1 MTLPPA
7 GWYDDPNSFGGTRWW
22 DGARWTEHVQN
33 GSRAGTPAEN
43 SRPRNARPSRPK
55 RSGVRRAPTVSSYV
69 VGALALLFGLVGAGT
84 SGPTG
89 FVIIVS
95 LFVLGGGLY
104 TLVSKRPSWARF
116 GSRKS
121 AGLAV
126 VVSIIAILTGGALA
140 PAPEFGSDSV
150 AAEAPIETPPP
161 TPPEQ
166 EPTPRPTPTII
177 APVDPEPRIQPE
189 PKPAVPAPA
198 AGPVAGPA
206 ITILETL
213 PEKGRAPKTGYDR
226 KAKFGTP
233 WIDLD
238 RNGCDTRNDI
248 LQRDLTDLTLQG
260 SCKVITG
267 SLADPYTGGA
277 VDFMRGNRTS
287 ALVQIDHIVA
297 LSDAWQKGGQKITQQ
312 QRIALAN
319 DPLNLLAVEGA
330 VNSAKGDGDAATWL
344 PPSKSYRCEYVAR
357 QISVKAAYE
366 LWVTKAEKSA
376 MQRVLT
382 ECPDQPA
389 YSSELAPDLAAEHAP
404 APKQSRASDPAPA
417 TESGSAPEQPLAP
430 EPAPFAEPVAPGEG
444 DVYYQN
450 CTAARAAGAAPIA
463 VGQPGYGRHL
473 DRDGDGIGC
482 E

>member
-22 DGARWTEHVQN
+22 DGSRWTEHVQN
-33 GSRAGTPAEN
+33 GSSAGAPAER
-43 SRPRNARPSRPK
+43 SRPRNARPSRPN
-55 RSGVRRAPTVSSYV
+55 RSDIRRPPTASSYI
-69 VGALALLFGLVGAGT
+69 VGALALLFGLVGAGA

-89 FVIIVS
+89 FVIVVG

-104 TLVSKRPSWARF
+104 ALVFKRPSWARF
-116 GSRKS
+116 GSRKA
-121 AGLAV
+121 AGIAV
-126 VVSIIAILTGGALA
+126 AVSIIAILTGGALA

-150 AAEAPIETPPP
+150 AAESPIETPPIA
-161 TPPEQ
+161 PPGQ
-166 EPTPRPTPTII
+166 EPTPRPTPSIV
-177 APVDPEPRIQPE
+177 APADPEPRIQLD
-189 PKPAVPAPA
+189 PKPAVPTPA
-198 AGPVAGPA
+198 AGQVAGPA

-213 PEKGRAPKTGYDR
+213 PEKGRAPKSGYDR
-226 KAKFGTP
+226 KTQFGTP
-233 WIDLD
+233 WIDLG

-248 LQRDLTDLTLQG
+248 LQRDLTGLTLQG
-260 SCKVITG
+260 SCKVLAG
-267 SLADPYTGGA
+267 SLADPYTGGS
-277 VDFMRGNRTS
+277 VDFLRGNRTS

-297 LSDAWQKGGQKITQQ
+297 LSDAWQKGGQKITQE

-376 MQRVLT
+376 MQRVLAA
-382 ECPDQPA
+382 CPDQPA
-389 YSSELAPDLAAEHAP
+389 YGSEFAPDLATDP
-404 APKQSRASDPAPA
+404 APTPKPSRASTPVPPTD
-417 TESGSAPEQPLAP
+417 SGSAPEQPLAP
-430 EPAPFAEPVAPGEG
+430 EPIPFAEPADPV
-444 DVYYQN
+444 DTNVYYQN
-450 CTAARAAGAAPIA
+450 CTAARAAGAAPVA